1 MGVIACTHGGHCF
14 NTVYVCTNVVQWHG
28 VVWFGVVY
36 IIHSTVVWDMHAYI
50 GVGGCMYSKWCMYSA
65 GERYKRF
72 ISKSDLRMYVHTY
85 VRTYIRLNSSEL
97 VCGLFTFL
105 QLDMATLLAH
115 IHQET
120 HLNSGTTAY
129 SLINLT
135 IADSLVFCRLWR
147 QRSVLRLRIG

>member
-1 MGVIACTHGGHCF
+1 MVDTALIRYMYICCAVAWSGMVRCGLHCTQCSGMGHAC
-14 NTVYVCTNVVQWHG
+14 
-28 VVWFGVVY
+28 
-36 IIHSTVVWDMHAYI
+36 IHW
-50 GVGGCMYSKWCMYSA
+50 GGCMYSKWCMQ
-65 GERYKRF
+65 GKGKRF
-72 ISKSDLRMYVHTY
+72 KSKSDVHMYVRTYIHMYIHTY

-97 VCGLFTFL
+97 VCGLFTCL